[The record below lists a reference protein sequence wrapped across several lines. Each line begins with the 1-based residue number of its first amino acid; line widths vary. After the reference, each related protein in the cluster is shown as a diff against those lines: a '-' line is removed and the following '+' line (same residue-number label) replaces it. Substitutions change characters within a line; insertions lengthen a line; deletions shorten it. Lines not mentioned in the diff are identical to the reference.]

1 MTKEEGQ
8 SPVVMLNSFQH
19 LIRFSLPLAD
29 TPFIPV
35 HRTGFSGA
43 ISNKFQ
49 CSNDQNNF
57 VWDLVLVIWCFLF
70 FLGIKDLNHPISE
83 INGLG
88 CEEYDHFV
96 LLQNECVAFLFAQL
110 FDHLLE
116 TQ

>member
-43 ISNKFQ
+43 ISNKTIPKGICKELRNFKAKFMTLSAVILGKLMNVMA
-49 CSNDQNNF
+49 SNTF
-57 VWDLVLVIWCFLF
+57 
-70 FLGIKDLNHPISE
+70 
-83 INGLG
+83 
-88 CEEYDHFV
+88 
-96 LLQNECVAFLFAQL
+96 
-110 FDHLLE
+110 
-116 TQ
+116 